1 MKINAKKISFGL
13 IGITIL
19 SFISY
24 FVYQNMLII
33 STDDAQIEGHTMM
46 IAPKINGFVKK
57 VNVVQGQKVNKGD
70 VLAEIDKREFENT
83 LKEKKSDLV
92 SLEARYKDA
101 QLNYQRSE
109 KLFKDGATSR
119 QQYDTNYSNYRDIK
133 SQLDKANALI
143 SQAELNLEFTQIK
156 APDDGFIAKK
166 ALEIGQYAS
175 VGVPLIGF
183 VDSHE
188 RWVIANFK
196 ETEIEDIKPG
206 QKAEVTVDAISK
218 KIFMGKVFALNS
230 ATGSAFTLLPPDNST
245 GNFTKI
251 VQRVPVRIEFEN
263 LTSRDIE
270 LLKSGLSVIVKI
282 KKN

>member
-119 QQYDTNYSNYRDIK
+119 QQYDTNYSNYRDKTTPSHDITVQQA
-133 SQLDKANALI
+133 STAI
-143 SQAELNLEFTQIK
+143 STADLL
-156 APDDGFIAKK
+156 GR
-166 ALEIGQYAS
+166 YAS
-175 VGVPLIGF
+175 
-183 VDSHE
+183 
-188 RWVIANFK
+188 
-196 ETEIEDIKPG
+196 
-206 QKAEVTVDAISK
+206 
-218 KIFMGKVFALNS
+218 
-230 ATGSAFTLLPPDNST
+230 TGW
-245 GNFTKI
+245 
-251 VQRVPVRIEFEN
+251 
-263 LTSRDIE
+263 
-270 LLKSGLSVIVKI
+270 KS
-282 KKN
+282 